1 MNVHARLE
9 AFDRYQQGHRWLA
22 VPFAVIRKFSD
33 DQAGSLAALI
43 AYYGFFSIFPLLLVF
58 VTVLGYVLHGDPTA
72 QASVSNGVLKEFP
85 IIGPQIQ
92 TGIHALHGKAI
103 TLIIGIAGALWGG
116 LGVTNASQNAFNKVW
131 AVPLKERPNYIQ
143 TRLRGIGVLALLG
156 VLFIASSLASGL
168 VTGGVGGPLAKVAG
182 IALSLILDVFLFLAA
197 FRLLTSAQVGTRC
210 LMQGVLVAAVMWEIL
225 QVVGGIYVGHV
236 LRHAS
241 ATYGVFGVVIGLLSW
256 LYLGAQVTLYAAE
269 INVVRAR
276 HLWPRSLLH
285 DPTTIGDEETLT
297 AIAKV
302 EERIE
307 GEQIDVSFGVQAEDP
322 AGVPAAQPPATPAA
336 QPPGTAAEQP
346 PATPGEQLL
355 TFPDVKPPSIPAEK
369 K

>member
-1 MNVHARLE
+1 MNFRARLE
-9 AFDRYQQGHRWLA
+9 AFDRYQQGHRWIA

-58 VTVLGYVLHGDPTA
+58 VTVLGYVLHGDPSLQT
-72 QASVSNGVLKEFP
+72 SVSNGVLKEFP

-92 TGIHALHGKAI
+92 TNIHALHGTAI
-103 TLIIGIAGALWGG
+103 TLIVGIAGSLWGG
-116 LGVTNASQNAFNKVW
+116 LSVTNASQNAFNKVW
-131 AVPLKERPNYIQ
+131 AVPLKERPNFIQ
-143 TRLRGIGVLALLG
+143 TRLRGIGVLAFLG
-156 VLFIASSLASGL
+156 VLFIVSSLASGL

-182 IALSLILDVFLFLAA
+182 IALSLVLDVFLFLAA

-210 LMQGVLVAAVMWEIL
+210 LMQGALVAAVLWEIL

-285 DPTTIGDEETLT
+285 DPATISDEETLT

-307 GEQIDVSFGVQAEDP
+307 GEQIDVSFGVQAGNP
-322 AGVPAAQPPATPAA
+322 ADNPAAIPTVKPLTFPVE
-336 QPPGTAAEQP
+336 QPPGI
-346 PATPGEQLL
+346 
-355 TFPDVKPPSIPAEK
+355 PSEK